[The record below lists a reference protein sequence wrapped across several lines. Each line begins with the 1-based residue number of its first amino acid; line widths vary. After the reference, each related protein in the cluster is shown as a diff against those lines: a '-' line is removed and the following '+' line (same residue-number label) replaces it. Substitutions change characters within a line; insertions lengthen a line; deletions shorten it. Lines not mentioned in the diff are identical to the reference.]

1 MIEQSL
7 GQLILLSLIFGGAVF
22 AITYGFGTILAGR
35 GVEKGVQQR
44 LVQLGGQGRER
55 PLMNRMGERIEM
67 LLLKTS
73 VGQTM
78 RAKLDAGDLQW
89 SVLFLC
95 FATIALFVVLYCA
108 LYLLLSLTIF
118 VNMVLSVLATIG
130 IVLFF
135 LNERHGAYERAFRE
149 QISDVAMLLSNSLR
163 AGQSLYFA
171 LLEVE
176 QKLPRPASNE
186 FHKLCRQIDMGKT
199 MDDALRDFMN
209 DHPSEEMR
217 ILITSLL
224 IQRRAGGDLIST
236 LAAISSAIHAR
247 RQVSNEINTI
257 TAEAKQT
264 SVIVIILPFFILVI
278 INRLATGIVAN
289 FLQEWYGIPFFLLF
303 YVAPQVAAFLLIRRV
318 GNVKV

>member
-1 MIEQSL
+1 MIGQSVEL
-7 GQLILLSLIFGGAVF
+7 LILLSLIFGGAIF
-22 AITYGFGTILAGR
+22 AITYGFGMILSGR
-35 GVEKGVQQR
+35 GVEKGMQQR
-44 LVQLGGQGRER
+44 LVQFGGEGIER
-55 PLMNRMGERIEM
+55 PLMNRMTERIET

-73 VGQTM
+73 LGQAM

-89 SVLFLC
+89 SVLFL
-95 FATIALFVVLYCA
+95 FGAVILLFVVLYCA
-108 LYLLLSLTIF
+108 LYLLLSLTLF
-118 VNMVLSVLATIG
+118 VNMVLSVSATIG
-130 IVLFF
+130 VTAFF

-149 QISDVAMLLSNSLR
+149 QISDVALLLSNSLR
-163 AGQSLYFA
+163 AGQSLYYA

-209 DHPSEEMR
+209 AHPSEEMR

-236 LAAISSAIHAR
+236 LAAISSAIQAR
-247 RQVSNEINTI
+247 RKISNEINTI

-264 SVIVIILPFFILVI
+264 SVIVIILPFLILVI
-278 INRLATGIVAN
+278 INRLSTGLVSD
-289 FLQEWYGIPFFLLF
+289 FLQEWYGIPFFLIA
-303 YVAPQVAAFLLIRRV
+303 YVAPQIAAFLLIRRV
-318 GNVKV
+318 GNVQV